1 MIMAGDKYRKQEV
14 GYLFEETGDVPGDVK
29 FHMEYYLNNIPNYL
43 RGILNDVN
51 FGKEIDK
58 VANFI
63 ASHSGTDLV
72 FSGSGTSFHLA
83 LAAKS
88 AFESISGLPVLA
100 IDPFSISYYSSPV
113 IKSGSILMILS
124 HSGRNKIATE
134 AAIRFRDAGGSV
146 IAMTSIPSSQL
157 ARVSG
162 LELLVPGG
170 RESSLPKTK
179 SYLCA
184 LLVINLLSIK
194 LARLNGYKSIQE
206 LNKLEDDLWKIPG
219 IIENTTSNL
228 KEKIKNL
235 AYEWAGKKEYFFI
248 GSGPN
253 YVTAVEIAL
262 KFKETNYEGAEGEDI
277 EEEAHGPY
285 LEMEKDSVLVA
296 IAPKGPSEQ
305 RALDLVKAANLIGAT
320 TLTVAYD
327 KSMVCGE
334 SKECFRVEGE
344 ISEIFTPMTYVMPL
358 LFLNYYIAIAK
369 GINPDL
375 ARNDVP
381 EYSKST
387 TIVFPPG
394 SH

>member
-1 MIMAGDKYRKQEV
+1 MIMAEDKYRKQEV
-14 GYLFEETGDVPGDVK
+14 GYLFDETGDLPEDVK

-43 RGILNDVN
+43 RGILSDVN
-51 FGKEIDK
+51 FGKEIDE

-88 AFESISGLPVLA
+88 VFESISGLPVSV

-146 IAMTSIPSSQL
+146 VAMTSIPSSPL

-162 LELLVPGG
+162 LKLLVPGG

-184 LLVINLLSIK
+184 LLVLNLLSIK

-206 LNKLEDDLWKIPG
+206 LNKLENDLRKVPG

-228 KEKIKNL
+228 KEKIRNL
-235 AYEWAGKKEYFFI
+235 AYEWAG
-248 GSGPN
+248 
-253 YVTAVEIAL
+253 
-262 KFKETNYEGAEGEDI
+262 
-277 EEEAHGPY
+277 
-285 LEMEKDSVLVA
+285 EKNTSLLVL
-296 IAPKGPSEQ
+296 G
-305 RALDLVKAANLIGAT
+305 LIM
-320 TLTVAYD
+320 L
-327 KSMVCGE
+327 
-334 SKECFRVEGE
+334 
-344 ISEIFTPMTYVMPL
+344 PL
-358 LFLNYYIAIAK
+358 LRL
-369 GINPDL
+369 L
-375 ARNDVP
+375 
-381 EYSKST
+381 
-387 TIVFPPG
+387 
-394 SH
+394 